1 MARPSARVL
10 RFLAAVTLFVVA
22 ARPASAQVV
31 PPYDSLFVFGDSLA
45 DNGNDLLLSAALGAS
60 TPAPPSASPHKTYY
74 RGRFSNGPVAFEYLW
89 QRLTG
94 AAPGSAR
101 GLRPF
106 LAAPLLGST
115 GAVDFAFGGTGTP
128 VLDQT
133 PGGFWAPGL
142 KGQVELFKVG
152 LGGRKPSKN
161 SLFVVV
167 TGANDYRDD
176 AFNTPMAPPDVVN
189 NIADAVTRLYN
200 IGARHIMVLSLPDL
214 GQVPANRDHA
224 ADATYLSMVHN
235 ALLANAMN
243 ALSTLPKIDLMPIDI
258 NAVFG
263 LLPASMNRQV
273 PALAALFPP
282 GSLPPP
288 YPPDFQ
294 MAACLFIDP
303 GTCADVPTFDVGDQ
317 FLFWDIVHPTTA
329 AYKVLGD
336 YLYQA
341 LAR

>member
-1 MARPSARVL
+1 MIRLSARVL
-10 RFLAAVTLFVVA
+10 RTVAVVTLFVIA
-22 ARPASAQVV
+22 ARPASAQIV
-31 PPYDSLFVFGDSLA
+31 PPFDSLFVFGDSLA
-45 DNGNDLLLSAALGAS
+45 DNGNDLILSQALGAP
-60 TPAPPSASPHKTYY
+60 TPAPPSSSPHKTYY

-89 QRLTG
+89 QLLSG

-101 GLRPF
+101 GLRAF

-142 KGQVELFKVG
+142 KGQVELFNAG
-152 LGGRKPSKN
+152 LAGRKPSKN
-161 SLFVVV
+161 ALFVIV

-176 AFNTPMAPPDVVN
+176 PFNTPMAPPDVVN
-189 NIADAVTRLYN
+189 NIADAVRRLYN

-214 GQVPANRDHA
+214 GQVPANRDNA
-224 ADATYLSMVHN
+224 AAATYLTMVHN
-235 ALLANAMN
+235 ALLADAMST
-243 ALSTLPKIDLMPIDI
+243 LSTLPKIDLMPIDI
-258 NAVFG
+258 NVVFT
-263 LLPASMNRQV
+263 LVPASMNRQV

-288 YPPDFQ
+288 YPPDFP

-303 GTCADVPTFDVGDQ
+303 ATCVDVPTFEMGGQ
-317 FLFWDIVHPTTA
+317 FFFWDIVHPSTD
-329 AYKVLGD
+329 VHRILGE
-336 YLYQA
+336 YLYRS